1 MRWIYNSLVIFSS
14 FILTILAVFHKKTHL
29 FVKGRKSVFSLLKAK
44 IAPEDQVFWFHCASL
59 GEFEQGRPVM
69 EQLKKEFSSC
79 KIVLTFFS
87 PSGYEVRKNYK
98 GADVVCYLPLDTN
111 ANAKKFVKIANPAMA
126 VFVKYEF
133 WPNYLQVLK
142 KQRVPTILVSGIF
155 RKEHVFFQWYGLWM
169 RKKLQSFSHF
179 FLQDENSSKLL
190 SAIGFHNH
198 EVIGDT
204 RFDRVYEILRE
215 DNRLDFIDEFTQ
227 GHYTLVAGSTW
238 KEDEDL
244 LIHYIN
250 NVASSEEKFVIAP
263 HNIKAEGIARLKE
276 ELEVQTVLYSHKA
289 NKDLKDCQVFIIDTV
304 GILTKI
310 YSVADIAYVGGG
322 YTKSGIHN
330 ILEPATFGIPVV
342 IGPNHKKFKE
352 AQDLIALKACE
363 VTSNQQ
369 EVSQILNELKT
380 KRALRMT
387 KGESAL
393 NYIESSLGASDKITA
408 YIEKLV
414 SVK

>member
-1 MRWIYNSLVIFSS
+1 
-14 FILTILAVFHKKTHL
+14 
-29 FVKGRKSVFSLLKAK
+29 
-44 IAPEDQVFWFHCASL
+44 
-59 GEFEQGRPVM
+59 
-69 EQLKKEFSSC
+69 
-79 KIVLTFFS
+79 
-87 PSGYEVRKNYK
+87 
-98 GADVVCYLPLDTN
+98 
-111 ANAKKFVKIANPAMA
+111 
-126 VFVKYEF
+126 
-133 WPNYLQVLK
+133 VLK

-289 NKDLKDCQVFIIDTV
+289 NKDLKDCQVFIIDTI

-342 IGPNHKKFKE
+342 IGPNYKKFKE